1 MSESNNVRF
10 VEDNG
15 KWLWKRYDAEGSVIF
30 RSPLFDTEREAR
42 EDYDINGGSI
52 PSSAEENT
60 SADASAGEATLPSSP
75 EQTQETT
82 PENAPE
88 AGPNINGAGTADGE
102 ESQQVDNDNSAG
114 SASL

>member
-30 RSPLFDTEREAR
+30 RSPLFNTEREAR
-42 EDYDINGGSI
+42 EDYDINGGK
-52 PSSAEENT
+52 PSSSEENAP
-60 SADASAGEATLPSSP
+60 ADTSAGEATLPSSP

-82 PENAPE
+82 TENTPEL
-88 AGPNINGAGTADGE
+88 NGAGTADGE
-102 ESQQVDNDNSAG
+102 ENQQLSDNDNTAG

>member
-30 RSPLFDTEREAR
+30 RSPLFNTEREAR
-42 EDYDINGGSI
+42 EDYDINGGS
-52 PSSAEENT
+52 PSSSEENAPVDT
-60 SADASAGEATLPSSP
+60 GAGEATLPSSP

-82 PENAPE
+82 TENAPE
-88 AGPNINGAGTADGE
+88 LNGAGTADGE
-102 ESQQVDNDNSAG
+102 ENQQQSDNDNSAG

>member
-42 EDYDINGGSI
+42 EDYEINGTPTAST
-52 PSSAEENT
+52 EENT
-60 SADASAGEATLPSSP
+60 SADTGAGEATIPASQ
-75 EQTQETT
+75 EQTQETA

-88 AGPNINGAGTADGE
+88 ADPNINGAGTADGE
-102 ESQQVDNDNSAG
+102 ENQQVDNDNTAG

>member
-30 RSPLFDTEREAR
+30 RSPLFNTEREAR
-42 EDYDINGGSI
+42 EDYDINGS
-52 PSSAEENT
+52 PSQESAPADTNPEETTAPENT
-60 SADASAGEATLPSSP
+60 
-75 EQTQETT
+75 EQTQESGSATAQ
-82 PENAPE
+82 ELN
-88 AGPNINGAGTADGE
+88 NAGTADGE
-102 ESQQVDNDNSAG
+102 DQQQAQDDNTAG